1 MPGLWGVR
9 RSGRARGGR
18 NRALPM
24 FGAHGAEPE
33 VLGAW
38 LGAFVEL
45 LQKLAAEDS
54 VS

>member
-18 NRALPM
+18 NCALPM
-24 FGAHGAEPE
+24 LGAHGAE

>member
-24 FGAHGAEPE
+24 LGAHMGHGTE
-33 VLGAW
+33 V

-45 LQKLAAEDS
+45 LQKLASET
-54 VS
+54 

>member
-1 MPGLWGVR
+1 MWGVR

-24 FGAHGAEPE
+24 LGAHGAE
-33 VLGAW
+33 V

>member
-1 MPGLWGVR
+1 ML
-9 RSGRARGGR
+9 
-18 NRALPM
+18 
-24 FGAHGAEPE
+24 GAHGAEPE
-33 VLGAW
+33 V